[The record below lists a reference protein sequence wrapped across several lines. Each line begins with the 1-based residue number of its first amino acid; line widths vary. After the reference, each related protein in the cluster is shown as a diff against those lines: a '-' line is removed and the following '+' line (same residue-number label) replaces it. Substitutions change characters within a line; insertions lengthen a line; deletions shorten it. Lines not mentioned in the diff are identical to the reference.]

1 MTGSAKWRA
10 LFEELEPTP
19 GRWRRAARVGLITAL
34 GAGVTAAMQIA
45 NPLGLTLLFNFAL
58 PEAAFSPARG
68 TAFLCCAAVFQ
79 VFGLMLV
86 GALVD
91 SPVVHVAVFVLICF
105 CTTYLIYAVPTL
117 GRLWVWIQVPV
128 VTAFY
133 LAMFLPDQ
141 LGWDAAQAFAGM
153 AIAVAV
159 LLLCNSIVRPE
170 PAASVLADSIAATLM
185 RSRLRLARLIEISL
199 GHVAAD
205 DDRSVASRLGYH
217 LSLLTP
223 AIASASSAAV
233 SAALLAD
240 VTIAEAI
247 RGQTE
252 RLAAV
257 VLAGRGGRRPPA
269 AAAGELRALAA
280 ALDLRL
286 VRYAS
291 DLLQARARRAAG
303 APGAS
308 PQAHPSALAPDADS
322 GETGVGG
329 VVADAG
335 LAVRIAR
342 FGAEAPELVGIAA
355 PIARISE
362 LLENDRIELP
372 PEEAEIDEPAE
383 PPPAVVRNFLIRFS
397 ARHTLA
403 LTAAFLIG
411 VWDNNP
417 ALHAAIW
424 LLMLG
429 GPPSHGAT
437 ARKFTMRAIGAS
449 GALALAALATIV
461 VAPNFTSPGP
471 YMAAIFVGAL
481 LMAYIGEGGGILSYL
496 AIGGTAFVI
505 GYGGPGPRADVLGSI
520 WSLWGISL
528 GMIIRA
534 AVSLLWRER
543 ASRTLAEQFQA
554 PLAAMLELVKEGGG
568 YDESRRRAAAE
579 RSAVAGIAMMLTVAN
594 DAMLEGRGAEIDGEQ
609 LVNAL
614 DTLRRLA
621 FALGNLTRVR
631 PAGIAMS
638 ADVSAELTDAIR
650 MRLESWL
657 CSLRDQTESGVAS
670 RAPLRKMVAEANAPD
685 LRPLGDE
692 RTAGPGIEMS
702 YVVAAERGIRLI
714 QTLEHQLAAVS
725 RAV

>member
-68 TAFLCCAAVFQ
+68 AAFLCCAALFQ
-79 VFGLMLV
+79 VFGLILV
-86 GALVD
+86 GALID
-91 SPVVHVAVFVLICF
+91 SPVVHVAVFILICF
-105 CTTYLIYAVPTL
+105 CTTYWIYAVPTL

-153 AIAVAV
+153 GIGVAV
-159 LLLCNSIVRPE
+159 LLLCNSVVRPE
-170 PAASVLADSIAATLM
+170 PAESVLTDSIAETLT

-199 GHVAAD
+199 SEAAAAD
-205 DDRSVASRLGYH
+205 DRPIAPRLGYH
-217 LSLLTP
+217 LSLLAHT
-223 AIASASSAAV
+223 IASASSGAR

-247 RGQTE
+247 RGQTG
-252 RLAAV
+252 RLASAV
-257 VLAGRGGRRPPA
+257 LGSRGGRRPPA
-269 AAAGELRALAA
+269 AAAAELRGLAA
-280 ALDLRL
+280 ALDSWLAS
-286 VRYAS
+286 YAS
-291 DLLQARARRAAG
+291 DL
-303 APGAS
+303 
-308 PQAHPSALAPDADS
+308 HPPALASADTNSGKAGLGNDA
-322 GETGVGG
+322 T
-329 VVADAG
+329 DAG
-335 LAVRIAR
+335 LAARISRLSA
-342 FGAEAPELVGIAA
+342 AAPELAEIAA

-362 LLENDRIELP
+362 LLESDRNELP
-372 PEEAEIDEPAE
+372 SDEIEIDEPAG

-411 VWDNNP
+411 IWDNNP

-424 LLMLG
+424 LLMIG

-437 ARKFTMRAIGAS
+437 VRKFTMRAIGAS
-449 GALALAALATIV
+449 GALALAALGTIV
-461 VAPNFTSPGP
+461 VAPNFTSPEP
-471 YMAAIFVGAL
+471 YMAAIFVGTM
-481 LMAYIGEGGGILSYL
+481 LMAYIGESGGVLSYL

-520 WSLWGISL
+520 WSIWGISL
-528 GMIIRA
+528 GMMIRA
-534 AVSLLWRER
+534 AISLLWRER

-554 PLAAMLELVKEGGG
+554 PLGAMLELVKEDGR
-568 YDESRRRAAAE
+568 YDENRRRAAAE
-579 RSAVAGIAMMLTVAN
+579 RSTVAGIAMMLTVAN
-594 DAMLEGRGAEIDGEQ
+594 DAMLEGRGAEIDGDQ
-609 LVNAL
+609 LINAL

-621 FALGNLTRVR
+621 LVLGNLAHVR
-631 PAGIAMS
+631 PAGTAMS
-638 ADVSAELTDAIR
+638 AGVSAELTDAIR

-657 CSLRDQTESGVAS
+657 CSLREQTDSGVAS
-670 RAPLRKMVAEANAPD
+670 PAPLRKMVAEADAPE
-685 LRPLGDE
+685 LRLLPGDKPG
-692 RTAGPGIEMS
+692 APAGIERS
-702 YVVAAERGIRLI
+702 YGTAVERVIRLT
-714 QTLEHQLAAVS
+714 QTLERQLATVS
-725 RAV
+725 RSKLT

>member
-10 LFEELEPTP
+10 LFEELEPAP

-34 GAGVTAAMQIA
+34 GAGVTVAMQIA

-58 PEAAFSPARG
+58 PESAFSPARG
-68 TAFLCCAAVFQ
+68 AAFLCCAAVLQ

-91 SPVVHVAVFVLICF
+91 SPVVHVAVFILICF

-153 AIAVAV
+153 AVAVAV

-170 PAASVLADSIAATLM
+170 PAELVLTDSIAQTLT

-199 GHVAAD
+199 SDVAAD
-205 DDRSVASRLGYH
+205 DDRPVGSRLGYH
-217 LSLLTP
+217 LSLLAP

-240 VTIAEAI
+240 VTIAEAV

-257 VLAGRGGRRPPA
+257 VLAGRGGWRPPA

-286 VRYAS
+286 LRRLERYAV
-291 DLLQARARRAAG
+291 
-303 APGAS
+303 
-308 PQAHPSALAPDADS
+308 DADS
-322 GETGVGG
+322 GEAGAGG
-329 VVADAG
+329 DAADAG
-335 LAVRIAR
+335 LAARIAR
-342 FGAEAPELVGIAA
+342 LGAETPELAGIAA

-372 PEEAEIDEPAE
+372 SEETEIDEPAG

-437 ARKFTMRAIGAS
+437 VRKFTMRAIGAS
-449 GALALAALATIV
+449 GALALAAFATIV

-471 YMAAIFVGAL
+471 YMAAIFVGTL
-481 LMAYIGEGGGILSYL
+481 LTAYIGEGGGILSYL

-520 WSLWGISL
+520 WSIWGISL

-554 PLAAMLELVKEGGG
+554 PLAAMLELVKDGGG
-568 YDESRRRAAAE
+568 YDDSRRRAAAE

-594 DAMLEGRGAEIDGEQ
+594 DAMLEGRGAEIDGDQ
-609 LVNAL
+609 LINAL

-621 FALGNLTRVR
+621 FALGNLARVR
-631 PAGIAMS
+631 PAGTAMS
-638 ADVSAELTDAIR
+638 AGMGAELTDAIR

-657 CSLRDQTESGVAS
+657 CSLRDQTDSGVAS
-670 RAPLRKMVAEANAPD
+670 RAPLRKMVAEANAPE
-685 LRPLGDE
+685 LRLLPGDE
-692 RTAGPGIEMS
+692 LGAPAGIERPHGT
-702 YVVAAERGIRLI
+702 AAERVIRLI
-714 QTLEHQLAAVS
+714 QTLEHQLSAVS
-725 RAV
+725 RSGLT

>member
-10 LFEELEPTP
+10 LFEELEAAP

-34 GAGVTAAMQIA
+34 GAGMTAAMQIA

-68 TAFLCCAAVFQ
+68 AAFLCCAAVFQ

-86 GALVD
+86 GALVN
-91 SPVVHVAVFVLICF
+91 SPVVHVAVFILICF

-133 LAMFLPDQ
+133 LVLFLPDQ

-153 AIAVAV
+153 AVAVAV

-170 PAASVLADSIAATLM
+170 PAESVLSDSIAATLT

-199 GHVAAD
+199 GEAAAAD
-205 DDRSVASRLGYH
+205 DRPVGSRLGYH
-217 LSLLTP
+217 LSLLAP
-223 AIASASSAAV
+223 AIASASSAAR
-233 SAALLAD
+233 SAALLAH

-257 VLAGRGGRRPPA
+257 VLGSRGGRHSPA
-269 AAAGELRALAA
+269 AAAAELRALAA
-280 ALDLRL
+280 ALDSRL
-286 VRYAS
+286 KRYAS
-291 DLLQARARRAAG
+291 DLLRGRAQRAVD
-303 APGAS
+303 APGAA
-308 PQAHPSALAPDADS
+308 PQETPPALAPAD
-322 GETGVGG
+322 T
-329 VVADAG
+329 D
-335 LAVRIAR
+335 RIAR
-342 FGAEAPELVGIAA
+342 LGAEVPELARIAA
-355 PIARISE
+355 PIARINE

-372 PEEAEIDEPAE
+372 SEETEIDVPAR

-411 VWDNNP
+411 VWDNYP

-424 LLMLG
+424 VLMLG

-437 ARKFTMRAIGAS
+437 VRKFTMRAIGAS
-449 GALALAALATIV
+449 GALALAALGTIV

-471 YMAAIFVGAL
+471 YMAAIFVGTL

-520 WSLWGISL
+520 WSIWGISL

-534 AVSLLWRER
+534 AISLLWRER

-554 PLAAMLELVKEGGG
+554 PLAAMLELVKEDGD
-568 YDESRRRAAAE
+568 DESRRRRVAAE
-579 RSAVAGIAMMLTVAN
+579 KSAVTGIAMMLGVAN
-594 DAMLEGRGAEIDGEQ
+594 DSMLEGHGAEIDSDQ

-621 FALGNLTRVR
+621 FALGNLARVG
-631 PAGIAMS
+631 PAGTAIS
-638 ADVSAELTDAIR
+638 TNVSTELTDAIR
-650 MRLESWL
+650 VRLESWL
-657 CSLRDQTESGVAS
+657 CSLRDQTDSGVAS
-670 RAPLRKMVAEANAPD
+670 RAPLRKMIAEANAPD
-685 LRPLGDE
+685 LRLLPADE
-692 RTAGPGIEMS
+692 RTASPGIEIS
-702 YVVAAERGIRLI
+702 YGTADERVILLT
-714 QTLEHQLAAVS
+714 QTLERQLAAVS
-725 RAV
+725 RSRLT

>member
-68 TAFLCCAAVFQ
+68 AAFLCCAALFQ
-79 VFGLMLV
+79 VFGLILV
-86 GALVD
+86 GALID
-91 SPVVHVAVFVLICF
+91 SPVVHVAVFILICF
-105 CTTYLIYAVPTL
+105 CTTYWIYAVPTL

-133 LAMFLPDQ
+133 LAMFPPDQ

-153 AIAVAV
+153 GIGVAV
-159 LLLCNSIVRPE
+159 LLLCNSVVRPE
-170 PAASVLADSIAATLM
+170 PAESVLTDSIAETLTL
-185 RSRLRLARLIEISL
+185 SRLRLARLIEISL
-199 GHVAAD
+199 SEAAAAD
-205 DDRSVASRLGYH
+205 DRPIASRLGYH
-217 LSLLTP
+217 LSLLAHT
-223 AIASASSAAV
+223 IASASSGAR

-252 RLAAV
+252 RLASAV
-257 VLAGRGGRRPPA
+257 LGGRGGGGGGGRPPPA
-269 AAAGELRALAA
+269 ELRGLAA
-280 ALDLRL
+280 ALDSWLAS
-286 VRYAS
+286 YAS
-291 DLLQARARRAAG
+291 DL
-303 APGAS
+303 
-308 PQAHPSALAPDADS
+308 HPPALASADANS
-322 GETGVGG
+322 GKAGLGNDAT
-329 VVADAG
+329 DAG
-335 LAVRIAR
+335 LAARISRLSA
-342 FGAEAPELVGIAA
+342 AAPELAEIAA

-362 LLENDRIELP
+362 LLESDRNELP
-372 PEEAEIDEPAE
+372 SDEIEIDEPAG

-411 VWDNNP
+411 IWDNNP

-424 LLMLG
+424 LLMIG

-437 ARKFTMRAIGAS
+437 VRKFTMRAIGAS
-449 GALALAALATIV
+449 GALALAALGTIV
-461 VAPNFTSPGP
+461 VAPNFTSPEP
-471 YMAAIFVGAL
+471 YMAAIFVGTM
-481 LMAYIGEGGGILSYL
+481 LMAYIGESGGILSYL

-520 WSLWGISL
+520 WSIWGISL
-528 GMIIRA
+528 GMMIRA
-534 AVSLLWRER
+534 AVSLVWRER

-554 PLAAMLELVKEGGG
+554 PLGAMLELVKEGGR

-579 RSAVAGIAMMLTVAN
+579 RSTVAGITMMLTVAN
-594 DAMLEGRGAEIDGEQ
+594 DAMLEGRGAEIDGDQ
-609 LVNAL
+609 LISAL

-621 FALGNLTRVR
+621 FVLGNLARVR
-631 PAGIAMS
+631 PAGTAMS
-638 ADVSAELTDAIR
+638 AGVSAELTDAIR

-657 CSLRDQTESGVAS
+657 CSLRDQTDSGVAS
-670 RAPLRKMVAEANAPD
+670 RAPLRKMVVEASASELRLLPGDKLGAP
-685 LRPLGDE
+685 
-692 RTAGPGIEMS
+692 AGIERS
-702 YVVAAERGIRLI
+702 YGTAVERVIRLT
-714 QTLEHQLAAVS
+714 QTLERQLATVS
-725 RAV
+725 RSKLT

>member
-1 MTGSAKWRA
+1 
-10 LFEELEPTP
+10 
-19 GRWRRAARVGLITAL
+19 
-34 GAGVTAAMQIA
+34 
-45 NPLGLTLLFNFAL
+45 
-58 PEAAFSPARG
+58 
-68 TAFLCCAAVFQ
+68 
-79 VFGLMLV
+79 
-86 GALVD
+86 LVD
-91 SPVVHVAVFVLICF
+91 SPVVHVAVFILICF

-153 AIAVAV
+153 AVAVAV

-170 PAASVLADSIAATLM
+170 PAELVLTDSIAQTLT

-199 GHVAAD
+199 SDVAAD
-205 DDRSVASRLGYH
+205 DDRPVGSRLGYH
-217 LSLLTP
+217 LSLLAP

-240 VTIAEAI
+240 VTIAEAV

-286 VRYAS
+286 LRRLERYAV
-291 DLLQARARRAAG
+291 
-303 APGAS
+303 
-308 PQAHPSALAPDADS
+308 DADS
-322 GETGVGG
+322 GEAGAGG
-329 VVADAG
+329 DAADAG
-335 LAVRIAR
+335 LAARIAR
-342 FGAEAPELVGIAA
+342 LGAETPELAGIAA

-372 PEEAEIDEPAE
+372 SEETEIDEPAG

-417 ALHAAIW
+417 ALQAAIW
-424 LLMLG
+424 LMLG

-437 ARKFTMRAIGAS
+437 VRKITMRAIGAS
-449 GALALAALATIV
+449 GALALAAFATIV

-471 YMAAIFVGAL
+471 YMAAIFVGTL
-481 LMAYIGEGGGILSYL
+481 LTTYIGEGGGILSYL

-520 WSLWGISL
+520 WSIWGISL

-554 PLAAMLELVKEGGG
+554 PLAAMLELVKDGGG
-568 YDESRRRAAAE
+568 YDDSRRRAAAE

-594 DAMLEGRGAEIDGEQ
+594 DAMLEGRGAEIDGDQ
-609 LVNAL
+609 LINAL

-621 FALGNLTRVR
+621 FALGNLARVR
-631 PAGIAMS
+631 PAGTAMS
-638 ADVSAELTDAIR
+638 AGMGAELTDAIR
-650 MRLESWL
+650 MRFGIVAMQPARSDG
-657 CSLRDQTESGVAS
+657 LRRRKPRAAQKNDCRSQRARVA
-670 RAPLRKMVAEANAPD
+670 PIT
-685 LRPLGDE
+685 G
-692 RTAGPGIEMS
+692 
-702 YVVAAERGIRLI
+702 
-714 QTLEHQLAAVS
+714 
-725 RAV
+725 